1 MTANICFMRCNYH
14 RIKIFDVF
22 TIFSIINRPFAIIAE
37 LFTFIHKMYK
47 FLILKHKAKI
57 KLKKNFPLLD
67 YHFIK

>member
-14 RIKIFDVF
+14 RIKIFDVI

-57 KLKKNFPLLD
+57 KLKKKLSVVRLSF
-67 YHFIK
+67 H